1 MTLEEKIEHL
11 QASSMEEARAE
22 SNAIID
28 AHREALEKL
37 FEDHKEEALRQ
48 AETRIKAETVNAK
61 QQLNKAMSKSQIELK
76 RQQGQ
81 IQQDLKDQLFDEVR
95 AKTVEFMKTE
105 AYDDLLV
112 AWIKDALSFAGGEAI
127 TIYINPSDERKQS
140 DLRDATGVSIMISR
154 EDFMGGIRA
163 VLRGRN
169 ILIDHSFKTSI
180 ENEYAKFIFM
190 GGDGRA

>member
-61 QQLNKAMSKSQIELK
+61 QQLNKAMSKSQTELK

-95 AKTVEFMKTE
+95 AKTGEFMKTE

-127 TIYINPSDERKQS
+127 TIYINPSDEKKQS
-140 DLRDATGVSIMISR
+140 DLRDATGVNIMISR

-180 ENEYAKFIFM
+180 ENEYVKFIFM